1 MKKSLLLISSL
12 LLLASC
18 GNSESISSSIST
30 SDFSSTTNENTSSS
44 DTSSSSSS
52 SLTHDITTVD
62 DYDNVVSIERIISKP
77 EYVFIGDVIEPSK
90 VVICLKYSDGRIAN
104 ENPDY
109 IEINYENVNDGDTAK
124 AVVHYQDLTFEFDI
138 LIRAYSIDIIDSD
151 FAGAMKSYTPWENSS
166 SNNDAQYSGLNSTK
180 NGALQF
186 SGGVT
191 AGKPGMVSTFSGGLL
206 KKVKINWS
214 EDTSSGRILG
224 LYGKNTPFYNY
235 EDLTD
240 LSDCDL
246 IHNFTYNPENVNEEF
261 AISEDYYYYFA
272 IISNGALFVNS
283 IEINW
288 DKYTTIPTLESLSF
302 DGYLTATTNDE
313 SYNSDNFTIL
323 GHFSNGLEA
332 DITRFC
338 DIEYK
343 TNIPEIPNDNFE
355 VLVNAT
361 YKRNIELFFENNVK
375 AIISQGYPTPL
386 KFYFPTVYKGGTIST
401 SGFRTDN
408 ENGFYVQTPGTDN
421 ITSFAITNGTL
432 YWEKSPASINVVATI
447 GGSHNLSFD
456 EEHGVYIELLDINK
470 ETIEGTKKLVFTS
483 SSKAEVDFTINYENV
498 DNVAGVRIT
507 HKKIAGKNVR
517 IFGITIS
524 HSID

>member
-18 GNSESISSSIST
+18 GDNQNSSSVST
-30 SDFSSTTNENTSSS
+30 SDSSSTSESTSSS
-44 DTSSSSSS
+44 ESSSSSS
-52 SLTHDITTVD
+52 SLTHDVTTITEN
-62 DYDNVVSIERIISKP
+62 DNVVSIERVISKP

-90 VVICLKYSDGRIAN
+90 VVICLKYSDGRIVN

-109 IEINYENVNDGDTAK
+109 IEINYQDLNDGDTAK
-124 AVVHYQDLTFEFDI
+124 AVVHYQDLTIDFDI
-138 LIRAYSIDIIDSD
+138 SIRAYSIDIIDSD
-151 FAGAMKSYTPWENSS
+151 FVGGIKSYTPWKNSS
-166 SNNDAQYSGLNSTK
+166 STNEAKYSGLNSTK

-191 AGKPGMVSTFSGGLL
+191 AGKPGIVSTFSGGLL
-206 KKVKINWS
+206 KKVKINWN
-214 EDTSSGRILG
+214 EDTSSGRIFG
-224 LYGKNTPFYNY
+224 LYGKNTPFYDNK
-235 EDLTD
+235 DLSN

-246 IHNFTYNPENVNEEF
+246 IHNFTYNPDNASDEF
-261 AISEDYYYYFA
+261 TINEDYYYFA
-272 IISNGALFVNS
+272 FIANGALLIDS

-288 DKYTTIPTLESLSF
+288 NKYTTIPTLKSLSF
-302 DGYLTATTNDE
+302 EGYLTATTNDE

-332 DITRFC
+332 NITRFC
-338 DIEYK
+338 DIEFK
-343 TNIPEIPNDNFE
+343 TNIPELPNENYE

-361 YKRNIELFFENNVK
+361 YKRNIEISFESNVK

-386 KFYFPTVYKGGTIST
+386 KFYFPTVYKGGTIIT
-401 SGFRTDN
+401 SGFKEDN
-408 ENGFYVQTPGTDN
+408 DKGFYVQNAGADTM
-421 ITSFAITNGTL
+421 TSFEIANDTL
-432 YWEKSPASINVVATI
+432 YWEKSPTSISVVATI
-447 GGSHNLSFD
+447 GGSSSLSFD

-483 SSKAEVDFTINYENV
+483 STRAEVDFTINYENV

-507 HKKIAGKNVR
+507 HKKLSGKNVR

>member
-18 GNSESISSSIST
+18 GNTENISSS
-30 SDFSSTTNENTSSS
+30 DN
-44 DTSSSSSS
+44 SSSSSS
-52 SLTHDITTVD
+52 SLTHDITTVS
-62 DYDNVVSIERIISKP
+62 DYDNVVSIERVISKP

-109 IEINYENVNDGDTAK
+109 IEINYEDVNDGDTAK
-124 AVVHYQDLTFEFDI
+124 AIIHYQDLTFEFDI
-138 LIRAYSIDIIDSD
+138 LIKAYSIDIIDSD
-151 FAGAMKSYTPWENSS
+151 FVGGIKSYTPWENSS
-166 SNNDAQYSGLNSTK
+166 SNSEAQYSGLNSTK

-186 SGGVT
+186 SGSVT
-191 AGKPGMVSTFSGGLL
+191 AGKPGIVSTYSSGLL
-206 KKVKINWS
+206 KKVKINWN

-235 EDLTD
+235 EDLID

-246 IHNFTYNPENVNEEF
+246 IHNFTYNPENVSDEF
-261 AISEDYYYYFA
+261 VISEDYYYFA
-272 IISNGALFVNS
+272 IIANGALFVNS

-313 SYNSDNFTIL
+313 SYNNENFKIL

-355 VLVNAT
+355 VLVNAI
-361 YKRNIELFFENNVK
+361 YKRDIELSFENNVK
-375 AIISQGYPTPL
+375 AIITQGYPTPL
-386 KFYFPTVYKGGTIST
+386 KFYFPTVYKGGIIST
-401 SGFRTDN
+401 SGFKADN
-408 ENGFYVQTPGTDN
+408 EKGFYVQSASADD
-421 ITSFAITNGTL
+421 ITSFEITNDTL
-432 YWEKSPASINVVATI
+432 YWEKSPSSISVIATI
-447 GGSHNLSFD
+447 GGSFSLSFD

-507 HKKIAGKNVR
+507 HKKLAGKNVR